1 MLFLKAGDCWNIQ
14 VVTGCIQ
21 GSYDEERGT
30 AVMERRASNTGQKRI
45 KRNLEAIMPLTK
57 QIFSLLKYYV
67 IGVAIILTVTSYIA
81 KPVVVRGT
89 SMNPTLNDFDI
100 CISNRLSIVLGGSID
115 RFDIVVAQ
123 SEEGEI
129 VKRVVGIPGDTIS
142 YKDGVLT
149 VNGTTIVEDYII
161 DDPIKHHSDMDVY
174 EEKLGPDEYFLM
186 GDNRTGSTDSRYFGP
201 FHRSDIISK
210 DLLVIF
216 PFNRIKLV

>member
-1 MLFLKAGDCWNIQ
+1 MARK
-14 VVTGCIQ
+14 V
-21 GSYDEERGT
+21 
-30 AVMERRASNTGQKRI
+30 SNTGQTRI

-67 IGVAIILTVTSYIA
+67 IGVMIMLFITGYIA
-81 KPVVVRGT
+81 KPVVVRGS

-100 CISNRLSIVLGGSID
+100 CISNRLSIVVGGSID

-129 VKRVVGIPGDTIS
+129 VKRVVGIPGDVIS
-142 YKDGVLT
+142 YQNGVLT
-149 VNGTTIVEDYII
+149 VNGTTVVEDYII
-161 DDPIKHHSDMDVY
+161 DDPTKHHADMDFY
-174 EEKLGPDEYFLM
+174 ELKLGVDEYFLM

-201 FHRSDIISK
+201 FHRSSIISK
-210 DLLVIF
+210 DMLVLF

>member
-1 MLFLKAGDCWNIQ
+1 MARK
-14 VVTGCIQ
+14 V
-21 GSYDEERGT
+21 
-30 AVMERRASNTGQKRI
+30 SNTGQTRI

-67 IGVAIILTVTSYIA
+67 IGVAIILIITNFIA
-81 KPVVVRGT
+81 KPVVVRGS
-89 SMNPTLNDFDI
+89 SMNPTLNNFDI

-129 VKRVVGIPGDTIS
+129 VKRVVGIPGDVIS
-142 YKDGVLT
+142 YQDGVLT
-149 VNGTTIVEDYII
+149 VNGTTVIEDYII
-161 DDPIKHHSDMDVY
+161 DEPTKHHADMDFY
-174 EEKLGPDEYFLM
+174 EVKLGVDEYFLM

-201 FHRSDIISK
+201 FHRSEIISK
-210 DLLVIF
+210 DMLVLF